1 MLLFAPEG
9 YEDFVCLKGSC
20 RHTCCA
26 HWEIDVDEASL
37 ARYEAVP
44 GPFGETL
51 RRCLGL
57 EDGTAHF
64 ILDEQERCPLLRPD
78 GLCELICRQGQ
89 DALCQVCADH
99 PRYRSF
105 FSTRTEIGLGLCCEA
120 SARLALSR
128 RAPFALQILSG
139 DEEAAREEA
148 EMAEEEIALLL
159 FRDELMETVQAR
171 EVPILSRIEQI
182 AARCGAS
189 WPQDDIASCATFLLG
204 LEQMDADWT
213 RRLHHLREA
222 APRLAARRLAPWALP
237 LEQLMAHL
245 LYRHLPEA
253 LDDGDPAGHALV
265 CCAIWQAA
273 AALFLLEKEQTL
285 DSLCEVVRLC
295 SSEIEYDQDNMDAL
309 LARCQ
314 ALSDSDV
321 SPS

>member
-1 MLLFAPEG
+1 MLLFAPQG
-9 YEDFVCLKGSC
+9 YEDFSCLVGLC

-51 RRCLGL
+51 RRCLAF

-64 ILDEQERCPLLRPD
+64 VLDQHERCPLLRPD

-89 DALCQVCADH
+89 GALCQVCADH

-120 SARLALSR
+120 AARLALSR
-128 RAPFALQILSG
+128 HEPFALQVLSG
-139 DEEAAREEA
+139 QEET

-159 FRDELMETVQAR
+159 FRAELMGTLQAR
-171 EVPILSRIEQI
+171 ETPILSRMKAI

-189 WPQDDIASCATFLLG
+189 WPQDGAAGWAEFLLS

-213 RRLHHLREA
+213 RRLHRLRET
-222 APRLAARRLAPWALP
+222 APRLDAMRLAPWAVP

-245 LYRHLPEA
+245 MYRHLPEA
-253 LDDGDPAGHALV
+253 LEDGDPAGHALV
-265 CCAIWQAA
+265 CCALWQTVAL
-273 AALFLLEKEQTL
+273 LFLTEKEQTL

-295 SSEIEYDQDNMDAL
+295 SAEIEYDQDNMDAL

-314 ALSDSDV
+314 ALSDQV